1 MKTARATSFRLQLA
15 GRFTLAMA
23 AALAAMTSVG
33 YLSLRETLDRQIEA
47 TILSVAS
54 IQAASV
60 TDDPTGQMQ
69 FHEWNLTPEEAASVH
84 DLNRWAQVWGID
96 GRSLLRSQF
105 LVEDLPLD
113 TAALK
118 LAGDGRLT
126 WTEQVFRGD
135 EIRSLFYPLGRLGES
150 HEPHVLQVAA
160 PLTARNAALR
170 TARLGL
176 VLIALLVIG
185 ATFAGAWWLAGR
197 VVAPVRDI
205 TRQAEAIGATT
216 LGRRITA
223 HADTLEYRRLVDV
236 LNTMLDRI
244 DAAFEAQRRFTGDA
258 SHELRSPLT
267 ALRGE
272 IELALRKERSPEEY
286 RRVLESSLEEAERLG
301 DLADELLTLARSDAG
316 VMEPRRRRVTL
327 VEPVERAVVRLK
339 ARTDAK
345 KIDIRT
351 TAEPGMTGQ
360 WDPELL
366 ERLAFN
372 LLENAVKYT
381 TPGGHVRIDIREEA
395 GAAIL
400 EVADTGP
407 GLRDADRSKIFERFY
422 RADIARAGSEGSGL
436 GLSIVRAV
444 AQAHGGEVTAE
455 NREAGGALFR
465 VRLPLTA
472 SGSHGYTELARRSS
486 AP

>member
-1 MKTARATSFRLQLA
+1 MSRSSGTSFRLQLA

-23 AALAAMTSVG
+23 AALGAMMVIG
-33 YLSLRETLDRQIEA
+33 YLALRETLDRQIEA
-47 TILSVAS
+47 TIQSVAS
-54 IQAASV
+54 IQAGSV
-60 TDDPTGQMQ
+60 TDDPTGEMR

-84 DLNRWAQVWGID
+84 DLNRWAQVWSIE

-105 LVEDLPLD
+105 LADDLPLD
-113 TAALK
+113 TAALRS
-118 LAGDGRLT
+118 AGEGELT
-126 WTEQVFRGD
+126 WTEQSFQGA
-135 EIRSLFYPLGRLGES
+135 EIRSLYYPLGRLGES

-160 PLTARNAALR
+160 PLTARNSTLRAAAL
-170 TARLGL
+170 GL
-176 VLIALLVIG
+176 TLIALLVSG
-185 ATFAGAWWLAGR
+185 VTFAGAWWLAGR
-197 VVAPVRDI
+197 AVAPVRDI
-205 TRQAEAIGATT
+205 TRQAEEIGAGT

-272 IELALRKERSPEEY
+272 IELALRKERSLEEY

-316 VMEPRRRRVTL
+316 VMEPRRRSVPL
-327 VEPVERAVVRLK
+327 VEPVERAVDRLESRAASK
-339 ARTDAK
+339 R
-345 KIDIRT
+345 IDIRT
-351 TAEPGMTGQ
+351 SVEDEVVGS

-366 ERLAFN
+366 ERMAYN
-372 LLENAVKYT
+372 LVDNAVKYT
-381 TPGGHVRIDIREEA
+381 TPGGHVRIEIRTEGELV
-395 GAAIL
+395 IL

-407 GLRDADRSKIFERFY
+407 GIRQADRGRIFQRFY
-422 RADIARAGSEGSGL
+422 RADLARADSAGTGL
-436 GLSIVRAV
+436 GLSIVRAIV
-444 AQAHGGEVTAE
+444 QAHGGDVTAD
-455 NREAGGALFR
+455 NREEGGALFR

-472 SGSHGYTELARRSS
+472 SDPPGHPNLSS
-486 AP
+486 AS